1 MLQHLLLLL
10 CQKILDKQTSSHSQ
24 TVLVILHIRYLET
37 GIKILCE
44 QQAELSIGCAFRF
57 LCARFGKEQ
66 ICEGA
71 DLRRSRFAK
80 EQICEGGELRR
91 S

>member
-1 MLQHLLLLL
+1 MLLLLL
-10 CQKILDKQTSSHSQ
+10 CQKILDKQMSSHSQ
-24 TVLVILHIRYLET
+24 TVLVFLHIRYLET

-57 LCARFGKEQ
+57 LCARFVKEEICEEADLRRRRIAKGQ

-71 DLRRSRFAK
+71 EF
-80 EQICEGGELRR
+80 
-91 S
+91 